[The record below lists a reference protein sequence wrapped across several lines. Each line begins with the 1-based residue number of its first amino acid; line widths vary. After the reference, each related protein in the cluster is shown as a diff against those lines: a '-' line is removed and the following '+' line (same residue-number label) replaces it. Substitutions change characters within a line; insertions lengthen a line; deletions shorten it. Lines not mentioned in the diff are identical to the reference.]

1 VNGRDVYKTLAGHKT
16 IVMACN
22 IRIPLV
28 IPGIMRAARELD
40 AIVAF
45 ELAKSEGDLKGGY
58 TGMTPAIFV
67 DTILAAAKKENFS
80 LPFIIH
86 GDHITVKNKTE
97 AEIEGS
103 RALIAAELAAGYT
116 SFAID
121 ASFNE
126 IPDNARITAD
136 LSRPIADRGLG
147 LEVEVGEIKS
157 AGTEAHL
164 STVEEAVE
172 LMERLAA
179 AGVSADLLAINN
191 GSKHGNYLVGEKIS
205 IDLDRTGRIYEAI
218 HGRFG
223 ASIAQHGI
231 TGTPLHLVGKFAEY
245 GIRKGNVGTQ
255 WQNIAHAG
263 LPPELMAKMKEWAKG
278 RQGFEIIRNSS
289 RRNDSAPPHGEK
301 RKRRTTRRSGSS
313 RRSGPPA
320 RRRSSPERSPG
331 SLSTEG
337 ARRRGEVGGGERFA
351 PRAAP
356 PSGRPP
362 TGSARPCSRSSG
374 TT

>member
-1 VNGRDVYKTLAGHKT
+1 MDYKSLKKFVPENAAKRIPAGNPACPVNGHDVYKTLASHKT

-28 IPGIMRAARELD
+28 IPGIMRAAKELD
-40 AIVAF
+40 AVVAF
-45 ELAKSEGDLKGGY
+45 ELAKTEGDLKGGY
-58 TGMTPAIFV
+58 TGMTPEIFF
-67 DTILAAAKKENFS
+67 DTILQAAKKENFG

-86 GDHITVKNKTE
+86 GDHITVKNTSE

-136 LSRPIADRGLG
+136 LAKPIAARKLG
-147 LEVEVGEIKS
+147 LEVEVGEIKA

-164 STVEEAVE
+164 STVEEAVD
-172 LMERLAA
+172 LMERLSA
-179 AGVSADLLAINN
+179 AGVSPDLLAINN
-191 GSKHGNYLVGEKIS
+191 GSKHGNYLEGEQVF
-205 IDLDRTGRIYEAI
+205 IDLDRTGQIYRAI

-223 ASIAQHGI
+223 VSIAQHGI

-255 WQNIAHAG
+255 WQNVAHAG
-263 LPPELMAKMKEWAKG
+263 LPPDLMRNMREWAKG
-278 RQGFEIIRNSS
+278 AGKDIKFATKQFKAEIDAVPAEFAGKIEQAACEEAKQLF
-289 RRNDSAPPHGEK
+289 SAFRAGGTAKIVAEALAA
-301 RKRRTTRRSGSS
+301 RT
-313 RRSGPPA
+313 
-320 RRRSSPERSPG
+320 
-331 SLSTEG
+331 
-337 ARRRGEVGGGERFA
+337 
-351 PRAAP
+351 
-356 PSGRPP
+356 
-362 TGSARPCSRSSG
+362 
-374 TT
+374 